1 MPEGDSLRR
10 AELLLTPL
18 LEGQVVESVW
28 FRMLRGHR
36 PRPGMRIERV
46 DAVGKHL
53 LIEFDHNLTLHTHL
67 GMTGSW
73 RTLPAGQTPR
83 QDPRL
88 RVIITVAE
96 GSALCYAAPTI
107 ETFVRDGSPTPI
119 DHLGPD
125 LSDDDADLDEVLGR
139 VAASPPDRVLA
150 DVLLDQRIAAG
161 VGNVFKS
168 EALFVAQLHPFVRIG
183 DVSDDDRRRVWT
195 IAHRQLVANRGRPY
209 RSTTAVGDTQR
220 TYVYGRH
227 RLGCSRCDNAIEYD
241 PAGGRSTRSTY
252 WCPSCQPAG

>member
-53 LIEFDHNLTLHTHL
+53 LIEFDHCLTLHTHL

-73 RTLPAGQTPR
+73 RTLPSGQTPR
-83 QDPRL
+83 PDPRL
-88 RVIITVAE
+88 RVTITVAE

-125 LSDDDADLDEVLGR
+125 LSDDDADLDEVLRR
-139 VAASPPDRVLA
+139 VATTAADRVIA

-161 VGNVFKS
+161 IGNVFKS
-168 EALFVAQLHPFVRIG
+168 EALFVAQLHPFTPIG
-183 DVSDDDRRRVWT
+183 DVSDDDRRRLWT
-195 IAHRQLVANRGRPY
+195 IAHRQLVANRGKPY
-209 RSTTAVGDTQR
+209 RSTTAVGM
-220 TYVYGRH
+220 
-227 RLGCSRCDNAIEYD
+227 
-241 PAGGRSTRSTY
+241 PAG
-252 WCPSCQPAG
+252 PEIENQVVPVSCENPNSASVGTSG